1 MRHEIFNRSHVWVA
15 VIAAVT
21 SATLLMC
28 ARGIL
33 GFISFLNPVERALS
47 SFYITDL
54 FYEADRDG
62 VSLDTSAVITIVDMS
77 EVYERGDLAGIIK
90 AIDSLQPAI
99 IGVDIRFDGLRDDTK
114 GNDLLTDAACH
125 TVTPT
130 IWACELENWSD
141 EENQFA
147 DIRHSFFVD
156 QGATVEE
163 GFTNV
168 QSDMNGGAV
177 RSYGNWRKAQGSV
190 CYSLP
195 ARLAV
200 GMTGDSTVF
209 REVYSTPI
217 RYSSVHFPVVRYDS
231 LADNADLI
239 RNHIVLL
246 GAMRDKRDMHFTPIG
261 FIPGVTIIGLT
272 VNTILNDSAP
282 RELSYGLQ
290 ILLVLFLL
298 WLADVLY
305 ALFRKLMSMNRTLGM
320 ISGKG
325 MLDGIFT
332 LSYMALVIVFA
343 DYMLFR
349 LTNFYFDT
357 AFVIMSI
364 FLLDTAR
371 AIYSTVADRMK
382 IRNKKTE
389 LSEQI

>member
-1 MRHEIFNRSHVWVA
+1 MWVA

-147 DIRHSFFVD
+147 DIRHSFF
-156 QGATVEE
+156 
-163 GFTNV
+163 
-168 QSDMNGGAV
+168 
-177 RSYGNWRKAQGSV
+177 
-190 CYSLP
+190 C
-195 ARLAV
+195 
-200 GMTGDSTVF
+200 
-209 REVYSTPI
+209 
-217 RYSSVHFPVVRYDS
+217 
-231 LADNADLI
+231 
-239 RNHIVLL
+239 
-246 GAMRDKRDMHFTPIG
+246 
-261 FIPGVTIIGLT
+261 
-272 VNTILNDSAP
+272 
-282 RELSYGLQ
+282 
-290 ILLVLFLL
+290 
-298 WLADVLY
+298 
-305 ALFRKLMSMNRTLGM
+305 
-320 ISGKG
+320 
-325 MLDGIFT
+325 
-332 LSYMALVIVFA
+332 
-343 DYMLFR
+343 
-349 LTNFYFDT
+349 
-357 AFVIMSI
+357 
-364 FLLDTAR
+364 
-371 AIYSTVADRMK
+371 
-382 IRNKKTE
+382 
-389 LSEQI
+389 